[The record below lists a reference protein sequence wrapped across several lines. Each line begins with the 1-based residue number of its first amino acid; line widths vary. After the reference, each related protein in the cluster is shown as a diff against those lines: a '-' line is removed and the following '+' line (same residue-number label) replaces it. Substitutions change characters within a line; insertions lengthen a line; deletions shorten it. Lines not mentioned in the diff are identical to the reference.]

1 MLSTNRAEFAPARR
15 ARRGTSLAPRT
26 GAASRGLPAGEAEP
40 FWPAQLAAAVALA
53 LYLTLPHK
61 LVMGPRWLVPS
72 VEGVL
77 LAALVVTTPTRHV
90 GQSPRRRG
98 LIVMLLGLVSATTL
112 ASLILLAHFLLQ
124 GSKAGGQPLIVAGGE
139 LWLTT
144 ILVFGIWFWEL
155 DRGGPGA
162 RCHSTQ
168 AAPDF
173 LFPQMSAPEL
183 SSGWR
188 PRFIDYLYTS
198 YTNAAAFSPTDTQ
211 PLTGVA
217 KTLMAL
223 ESAIALVTLL
233 LVVSRAVNVLG

>member
-1 MLSTNRAEFAPARR
+1 MLSTKPAEVGRAGRIGRDPK
-15 ARRGTSLAPRT
+15 SAPR
-26 GAASRGLPAGEAEP
+26 SRVAYGGLPAGEVEP
-40 FWPAQLAAAVALA
+40 FWPAQLAAGIALA
-53 LYLTLPHK
+53 LYITLPHK
-61 LVMGPRWLVPS
+61 LVMGPRLLVPS

-77 LAALVVTTPTRHV
+77 LVGLVVTTPTRHL
-90 GQSPRRRG
+90 GQSPRRRRV
-98 LIVMLLGLVSATTL
+98 IVLLLGLVSATTL

-124 GSKAGGQPLIVAGGE
+124 GAKTGGGPLIVAGGE
-139 LWLTT
+139 LWFTT

-162 RCHSTQ
+162 RCHREQ

-173 LFPQMSAPEL
+173 LFPQMSAPAL
-183 SSGWR
+183 SPGWR
-188 PRFIDYLYTS
+188 PRFTDYLYTS

-211 PLTGVA
+211 PLTGIA
-217 KTLMAL
+217 KALMAL

>member
-1 MLSTNRAEFAPARR
+1 MPPTRESRFAPARSR
-15 ARRGTSLAPRT
+15 GRFATPAAR
-26 GAASRGLPAGEAEP
+26 GAATGRGLPFTDAEP

-77 LAALVVTTPTRHV
+77 LTGLVVTTPTRHL

-98 LIVMLLGLVSATTL
+98 LIVLLLGLVSATTL
-112 ASLILLAHFLLQ
+112 VSLILLAHFLLQ
-124 GSKAGGQPLIVAGGE
+124 GSKAGGGPLTVAGGE

-162 RCHSTQ
+162 RFDRKQ

-173 LFPQMSAPEL
+173 LFPQMSVPEL
-183 SSGWR
+183 SPGWR

-223 ESAIALVTLL
+223 KSAIALITLL

>member
-1 MLSTNRAEFAPARR
+1 MLSTKPADLGPARR
-15 ARRGTSLAPRT
+15 IEQGANSAPRAEAI
-26 GAASRGLPAGEAEP
+26 GRARPAGDAEP
-40 FWPAQLAAAVALA
+40 FWPAQLAAAIALA
-53 LYLTLPHK
+53 VYLTLPHK

-77 LAALVVTTPTRHV
+77 LVGLVVTTPTRHL
-90 GQSPRRRG
+90 GQSPRRRAVII
-98 LIVMLLGLVSATTL
+98 LLLGLVSATTL
-112 ASLILLAHFLLQ
+112 VSLILLAHFLLQ
-124 GSKAGGQPLIVAGGE
+124 GSKAGGGPLIVAGGE

-162 RCHSTQ
+162 RCHREL

-183 SSGWR
+183 SPGWR
-188 PRFIDYLYTS
+188 PRFTDYLYTS